1 MTNKKQSDRLP
12 QHIIDELLDKVS
24 LKDVVSILRM
34 TSESETMKRAI
45 CPFHSSKDN
54 NKSLSLDYDSN
65 KFYCDVCNF
74 KGTAIGWLMYH
85 DGLSFKESILNLS
98 QIADVDVSN
107 WIDEQS
113 LIDARK
119 SQASILNEVTS
130 FYQRQTSNADI
141 MDYIRSRDISDVTQS
156 RFAIGY
162 APIDDDIFNDS
173 FSSHARNLW
182 NQGHLIRRSDGEFSP
197 RFRNRL
203 MFPIRNP
210 AGDTVGF
217 GARALGNALP
227 KYLNSPTSPVFNK
240 SKTLYGLYEML
251 SLGLPIDSLCLV
263 EGYMDVITASQHGF
277 TNTVA
282 TLGTAATAHHIE
294 MIFEHTDTLVVCFD
308 GDQAGQKAAMRLLE
322 IALPHLSDEHR
333 LSFAMLPAGDDPD
346 TLLRRSGASAF
357 NDELFKAEP
366 IEVFLHNKLC
376 ANFDTTEI
384 GGKAALASAA
394 KPLINSMVS
403 NRLKSIMIEKMEE
416 TVGIPWFYGW

>member
-12 QHIIDELLDKVS
+12 QRIIDDLLDKVS
-24 LKDVVSILRM
+24 LKDVVSNLRM

-54 NKSLSLDYDSN
+54 TKTLSLDFDSN
-65 KFYCDVCNF
+65 KFDCDVCNF

-130 FYQRQTSNADI
+130 FYQRQTSNAEI
-141 MDYIRSRDISDVTQS
+141 TDYIRSRDISDVTQS

-182 NQGHLIRRSDGEFSP
+182 NQGHLIRRSNGDFSP

-210 AGDTVGF
+210 EGDTVGF

-227 KYLNSPTSPVFNK
+227 KYLNSPTSPVFDK

-251 SLGLPIDSLCLV
+251 SLGLRIDCLCLV

-282 TLGTAATAHHIE
+282 TLGTAVTIHHIE
-294 MIFEHTDTLVVCFD
+294 TIFEHTDNLVVCFD
-308 GDQAGQKAAMRLLE
+308 GDRAGQKAARRLTD
-322 IALPHLSDEHR
+322 IALPYLRNEHR
-333 LSFAMLPAGDDPD
+333 LSFVLLPVGDDPD
-346 TLLRRSGASAF
+346 TILRRSGASAF
-357 NDELFKAEP
+357 GSELCKAVP
-366 IEVFLHNKLC
+366 IENFLHRNLC
-376 ANFDTTEI
+376 ADFDTTGI
-384 GGKAALASAA
+384 GGKAALAVAA
-394 KPLINSMVS
+394 KPMINSMVS
-403 NRLKSIMIEKMEE
+403 NRLKSIMIEKVEE
-416 TVGIPWFYGW
+416 TVGIPWFYD